1 MLGVELAWISL
12 KSRQSSDSNW
22 DDSRCICSALQD
34 CLSLLACTGRPWF
47 LAIVSLFGDFAHQD
61 VQGSRPWA
69 ICRIPRFVSVIF
81 CMLALAVQLAV
92 VPRAFESR
100 RSSACR
106 RWAHMT
112 TVDNCWQL
120 LTTVDKGHSPQ
131 QRERRERMKRM
142 TSFP

>member
-106 RWAHMT
+106 RWDNT